1 MSRKTIARI
10 NLSAV
15 RQNLKRI
22 RQLAP
27 GCAVAAVVKADA
39 YGHGLA
45 RICSAL
51 GNADVL
57 AVATTGEAAMCRQN
71 GWTGRLL
78 LLEGPSNVDEFDEM
92 VALETETVV
101 HHETQLQ
108 LLRQRKK
115 DLQRPLWLK
124 IDTGMHRLGF
134 PESQARLVH
143 TELEK
148 LRGAA
153 PTTLMTHFAC
163 ADVLSNPMTDRQI
176 SRFEAATAG
185 LPGPVSLA
193 NSAAMVNFPK
203 SQRDCVRP
211 GIMLYGISPCLGKTA
226 AELGLKPAMTLQC
239 ELIAINPARTADT
252 VGYGASFTCPKDMR
266 IGVGAIG
273 YGDGYPRHARNG
285 TPTLVN
291 GRRAALV
298 GHVSMDMITI
308 DLSGHDDARV
318 GDTVTLWG
326 AGLPIEEVAHCVNSI
341 PYELI
346 CGVTARV
353 SARVE

>member
-1 MSRKTIARI
+1 MSRNTIARI
-10 NLSAV
+10 DLAAV
-15 RQNLKRI
+15 RNNLKRI

-27 GCAVAAVVKADA
+27 GSSVACVVKADA

-51 GNADVL
+51 DDADVL
-57 AVATTGEAAMCRQN
+57 AVATTGEASMCRQQ

-78 LLEGPSNVDEFDEM
+78 LLEGPSNVAEFDEM
-92 VALETETVV
+92 VALEAETVV

-108 LLRQRKK
+108 LLRQRRSDVRKA
-115 DLQRPLWLK
+115 LWLK

-134 PESQARLVH
+134 PESAARSVH
-143 TELEK
+143 AELEK
-148 LRGAA
+148 LRSAA
-153 PTTLMTHFAC
+153 PTVLMSHFAC
-163 ADVLSNPMTDRQI
+163 ADDPGNPMTQSQI
-176 SRFEAATAG
+176 RRFEAATAG

-193 NSAAMVNFPK
+193 NSAAMVNFQE

-211 GIMLYGISPCLGKTA
+211 GVMLYGISPCRGRKA
-226 AELGLKPAMTLQC
+226 ADIGLTPAMTLQC
-239 ELIAINPARTADT
+239 ELIAINRAKAGDT
-252 VGYGASFTCPKDMR
+252 VGYGASYTCPRDMR

-273 YGDGYPRHARNG
+273 YGDGYPRQARNG
-285 TPTLVN
+285 TPVLIN
-291 GRRAALV
+291 GRRALLA

-308 DLSGHDDARV
+308 DLSGHDDARP
-318 GDTVTLWG
+318 GDAVTLWG
-326 AGLPIEEVAHCVNSI
+326 KGLPIEEVSEWANSI

-353 SARVE
+353 FARIE